1 MPLTYK
7 QKDQLAR
14 IDAFIAGAQA
24 YLSTNQTDV
33 VALGLLAVSVDVSKA
48 LKELTQSLIKGE

>member
-48 LKELTQSLIKGE
+48 LKELTKSLIKGE